1 MPAEEYHA
9 TELHDA
15 LLAIAE
21 RWVVGE
27 KIPAFNESKFRERS
41 ARHPPS
47 KTGLGIHI
55 CCTSLK
61 RGEGAPNRQDLSS
74 FAMCS
79 LEHFCRCHARFT
91 SQSHGRWKTEESP
104 QPERVIGRTGLQ
116 HERQRALG
124 RGGTHVENGVELVG

>member
-27 KIPAFNESKFRERS
+27 KIPAFNQSNFRERS
-41 ARHPPS
+41 VWHPPS
-47 KTGLGIHI
+47 KTGLGIHL
-55 CCTSLK
+55 CCTRLK
-61 RGEGAPNRQDLSS
+61 RGEGPPNRKDLSS

-79 LEHFCRCHARFT
+79 LEHFCRCHTRFT
-91 SQSHGRWKTEESP
+91 SRTAVGRQGNPRSP
-104 QPERVIGRTGLQ
+104 SGSW
-116 HERQRALG
+116 
-124 RGGTHVENGVELVG
+124 GGQVCNMSDSAR